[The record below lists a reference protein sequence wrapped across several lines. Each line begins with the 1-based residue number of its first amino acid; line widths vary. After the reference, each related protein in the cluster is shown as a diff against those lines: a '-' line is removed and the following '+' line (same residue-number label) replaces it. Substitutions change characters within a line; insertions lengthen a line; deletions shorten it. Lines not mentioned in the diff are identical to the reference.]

1 MTARR
6 ARAHARAPLPKLK
19 EMQMTRPWLIG
30 GLAVLLGLTGPAL
43 APAPARAGGGDETVQ
58 FDGEK
63 AVRRIKMGVGTS
75 KIVDFRFEAGEIFV
89 GNPAIANVVVRS
101 AKQIYVIGASSGQT
115 TIFARDKQG
124 KIKEVL
130 NLSIG
135 SDVNALMEVL
145 RKVLPHS
152 HITADLMNESIILTG
167 EVESSADMQTAYD
180 IATIYAK
187 SPGKVA
193 ADVAKNTA
201 AVLGAAAGSTPNGS
215 MTRVSSQGGEGTV
228 INAMTIKGRDQVMI
242 KVTIAE
248 VQRTIT
254 KQLGITASTLA
265 GNWGSLVQDNPFA
278 LNGTS
283 YSSGALNTTS
293 NFGGNFTL
301 KQTLQAFERN
311 GVARVLAE
319 PTVTAVSGESA
330 KFTVGGEVPVS
341 SGTTCTGAGTSTNCV
356 VNVMYKTYGVTL
368 NFTPVV
374 LAPGR
379 ISLRLATEVAEL
391 DPSTTVSSGTISAPG
406 FRTRRHET
414 TVELPSGGSI
424 ATAGLIQT
432 NMSQAINGLPG
443 LMNLPIL
450 GTLFRSRDYQRQE
463 TELMIIVTP
472 YIAKPVAAKA
482 LARPD
487 DNYTDAN
494 DPQSWLL
501 GRVNKLY
508 STADNPEAARRY
520 SGRVG
525 FIHD

>member
-1 MTARR
+1 
-6 ARAHARAPLPKLK
+6 
-19 EMQMTRPWLIG
+19 MTRPWLIG
-30 GLAVLLGLTGPAL
+30 GLAVLLGLTGPA
-43 APAPARAGGGDETVQ
+43 PTRAGG
-58 FDGEK
+58 DGEVLK
-63 AVRRIKMGVGTS
+63 FQDQNATRHITMGVGKSLILDLPT
-75 KIVDFRFEAGEIFV
+75 EAGEIFV
-89 GNPAIANVVVRS
+89 GNPAVANAVVRS
-101 AKQIYVIGASSGQT
+101 ARKIYVIGQSTGQT
-115 TIFARDKQG
+115 TIYAMDKQG
-124 KIKEVL
+124 RRIATLE
-130 NLSIG
+130 LSIG
-135 SDVNALMEVL
+135 RDTGELQSILHAALPTTKIVARTVN
-145 RKVLPHS
+145 
-152 HITADLMNESIILTG
+152 DSIILTG
-167 EVESSADMQTAYD
+167 EVPTSSEMQTALD
-180 IATIYAK
+180 IAKGFVDSVGK
-187 SPGKVA
+187 SGG
-193 ADVAKNTA
+193 
-201 AVLGAAAGSTPNGS
+201 GAGGAG
-215 MTRVSSQGGEGTV
+215 MVV
-228 INAMTIKGRDQVMI
+228 NAMTIGGRDQVMI

-254 KQLGITASTLA
+254 KQFGITASTLA

-278 LNGTS
+278 LNGQS
-283 YSSGALNTTS
+283 VSSGALNTTS
-293 NFGGNFTL
+293 NFGGNFSL

-341 SGTTCTGAGTSTNCV
+341 SGTSCSGTGSTTNCV
-356 VNVMYKTYGVTL
+356 VNVTYKTYGVTL

-379 ISLRLATEVAEL
+379 ISLRLATEVAEI
-391 DPSTTVSSGTISAPG
+391 DPSTSVSTGTISAPG
-406 FRTRRHET
+406 FRTRRNET
-414 TVELPSGGSI
+414 TIELPSGGSI

-432 NMSQAINGLPG
+432 DMSQAINGLPG

-472 YIAKPVAAKA
+472 YIAKPVAARA

-508 STADNPEAARRY
+508 STADNPEAAKRY
-520 SGRVG
+520 NGRVG